1 MIETITHKLRACSL
15 NEVRP
20 FVLKVTRLCSG
31 DSDSEEENQEL
42 AQIDR
47 ERRKLRCLPCRPT
60 GADLSQRTTHYKEL
74 LQPSAECQNRLGLLE
89 DRAVPAVPAACGW
102 QERRAPR
109 CYHTWPQA
117 GGRPGGRCSL
127 VAARAW
133 AGWDPHRGVPA
144 AFQPLRQQHPCRA
157 AAAAAAAARTLA
169 TAPDP
174 PLAAFLQPEARGGSG
189 GNAGGGDGGAVVVVR
204 RPHAT
209 LADPARRPSLNFEKM
224 QQSVGGGLSCPRD
237 PAMFAFRPLASPADV
252 LGCSP
257 AVPGSTAAPDP

>member
-15 NEVRP
+15 NE
-20 FVLKVTRLCSG
+20 VTRLCSG

-117 GGRPGGRCSL
+117 GGRP
-127 VAARAW
+127 ARAW

-157 AAAAAAAARTLA
+157 AAAAAAARTLA

-174 PLAAFLQPEARGGSG
+174 PLAAFLRPEARGGG
-189 GNAGGGDGGAVVVVR
+189 DAGGADGGAVVVVR